1 MRIQTRHSRPRPR
14 TAFSL
19 IELLVV
25 IAIIAIL
32 AGLLLP
38 ALAGAKSQAQK
49 INCLSNLRQ
58 LHLAW
63 QLYADDHRGHLAPNG
78 HSPLSGLE
86 SERPSWV
93 GGWLDLEERLDN
105 IDARWLM
112 DPGYRH
118 GAKLAPY
125 LRTSGVFKCPGD
137 KSLIPFGGQTLPRV
151 RSISAN
157 CYMNGLETIGVNAF
171 WQSDDYITFRKQE
184 DLHRASPALMF
195 VFVDEREDSIND
207 GYFASD
213 LRNQQGLFTMVDF
226 PASYHNRAA
235 NMTFADG
242 HAASR
247 RWTDPR
253 TTPPLQRGVLLQL
266 NIPSA
271 DNPDLRWLQE
281 RTSVLR

>member
-1 MRIQTRHSRPRPR
+1 MRTLFRQPHPRPKA
-14 TAFSL
+14 AFSL

-25 IAIIAIL
+25 IAAITIL

-38 ALAGAKSQAQK
+38 ALGSAKSQAQK
-49 INCLSNLRQ
+49 IHCLSNLRQ

-86 SERPSWV
+86 RERPSWV
-93 GGWLDLEERLDN
+93 GGWLDFEERLDN

-137 KSLIPFGGQTLPRV
+137 KSSVNYGGQLLPRV
-151 RSISAN
+151 RSLSAN
-157 CYMNGLETIGVNAF
+157 CYMNGLETVGVNAF

-184 DLHRASPALMF
+184 DLQRADPARMF
-195 VFVDEREDSIND
+195 VFIDEREDSIND

-213 LRNQQGLFTMVDF
+213 LRNQQALFTMVDF
-226 PASYHNRAA
+226 PASYHHRAA
-235 NMTFADG
+235 NLTFADG
-242 HAASR
+242 HAESH

-253 TTPPLQRGVLLQL
+253 TTPPLRRAVLLPL
-266 NIPSA
+266 NVPSV
-271 DNPDLRWLQE
+271 DNADLRWLQE
-281 RTSVLR
+281 RTSVAR